1 LIDST
6 LYQVCLWGIF
16 ALAPITLVF
25 LLFFAAPYGRH
36 TKDGFGP
43 AVPARLAWVLM
54 ESPAVFGFAA
64 FFFMGADPFSAVPL
78 ALFALWQLHYVDRTL
93 LYPLRIRPGARAT
106 PLLVVASGF
115 GFQMVNV
122 YLNGSYIAAG
132 SYPAAWLTDPRLPV
146 GVALFLVGFVI
157 NRWADRVLRNLR
169 APGET
174 GYKIPRGGLYEL
186 VACPNYFGELLEWVG
201 WAVAT
206 WSLAGLS
213 FAVFTAANLIP
224 RAVANRRWYRERFPE
239 YPASRRALIPYLL

>member
-1 LIDST
+1 
-6 LYQVCLWGIF
+6 
-16 ALAPITLVF
+16 
-25 LLFFAAPYGRH
+25 
-36 TKDGFGP
+36 
-43 AVPARLAWVLM
+43 
-54 ESPAVFGFAA
+54 
-64 FFFMGADPFSAVPL
+64 
-78 ALFALWQLHYVDRTL
+78 
-93 LYPLRIRPGARAT
+93 
-106 PLLVVASGF
+106 
-115 GFQMVNV
+115 MVNV

-132 SYPAAWLTDPRLPV
+132 SYPAAWLTDPRLLV

>member
-1 LIDST
+1 LTGST

-16 ALAPITLVF
+16 ALAPITLIF
-25 LLFFAAPYGRH
+25 LLFVAAPYGRH
-36 TKDGFGP
+36 SRGGFGP
-43 AVPARLAWVLM
+43 GVPARLAWVLM

-64 FFFMGADPFSAVPL
+64 FYFLGVDAWATVPL

-93 LYPLRIRPGARAT
+93 LYPLRIRPGGAT

-115 GFQMVNV
+115 FFQVVNV
-122 YLNGSYIAAG
+122 YLNATWISAG
-132 SYPAAWLTDPRLPV
+132 HYDASWLMDPRFLL
-146 GVALFLVGFVI
+146 GVALFLLGFGI

-186 VACPNYFGELLEWVG
+186 ISCPNYFGELLEWVG

-206 WSLAGLS
+206 WSLAGAS

-224 RAVANRRWYRERFPE
+224 RAIANRRWYREKFSD
-239 YPASRRALIPYLL
+239 YPPSRRAMIPYLL